1 MKLSDLVK
9 VAADRVAFLKRLAPE
24 IKFTVSLI
32 REEAY
37 VSYETTVN
45 YIDFV
50 TSVSIHQPIIWDKVN
65 YKELTIKI
73 VDDGLL
79 DHKKKV
85 ERLSNDP
92 S

>member
-37 VSYETTVN
+37 VSYETTV
-45 YIDFV
+45 DFCEFS
-50 TSVSIHQPIIWDKVN
+50 TSVCISHQILWDSVN

-85 ERLSNDP
+85 EQL
-92 S
+92 